1 MLRESVSDIKI
12 VLLVLLICTIPVCVF
27 ADEDQY
33 KFYWMEVG
41 LQGGAAY
48 YAGELAEHVFVST
61 RETYGAQARVK
72 ITPRWAVQLK
82 GQYQRVS
89 NTVQFDELDE
99 FKQIEGLKGFKG
111 NYSLPVWHVDMVGEY
126 NFFELGLD
134 EYNIHMRSITPY
146 MFVGVGVSFLDG
158 YSKKNHFAFYVPL
171 GVGVKWKFA
180 ERWQLQL
187 AWQHNVYMWNGDG
200 FEGDLY
206 RVWNKDGACVWDRKV
221 ERDAVRGSK
230 ILGWVPSG
238 MNIPDIALVAHLG
251 EMQGY
256 PKTLDNSYKMNG
268 SNIMNNDVT
277 STLTIGV
284 VFEFT
289 PQKKLCVLCED

>member
-99 FKQIEGLKGFKG
+99 FKHIEDLKGLRG
-111 NYSLPVWHVDMVGEY
+111 NYSLPVWHFDVVGEY

-146 MFVGVGVSFLDG
+146 MFVGVGASLLCRE
-158 YSKKNHFAFYVPL
+158 SKNDFAVYLPL

-187 AWQHNVYMWNGDG
+187 TWQHNVYMYNGDG

-206 RVWNKDGACVWDRKV
+206 RVWNEEGACVWDRKV
-221 ERDAVRGSK
+221 EQ
-230 ILGWVPSG
+230 
-238 MNIPDIALVAHLG
+238 NDIYKKSIGA
-251 EMQGY
+251 Y
-256 PKTLDNSYKMNG
+256 PKGIEIREKSPVTNLNEIQDYPKMLDNSYKMNG

>member
-12 VLLVLLICTIPVCVF
+12 VLLVLLICTIPVCVY

-99 FKQIEGLKGFKG
+99 FKQIEGLKGLRG
-111 NYSLPVWHVDMVGEY
+111 NYSLPVWHFDVVGEY

-230 ILGWVPSG
+230 ILGGVPSG
-238 MNIPDIALVAHLG
+238 MIPDIALVAHLG
-251 EMQGY
+251 EMQDY
-256 PKTLDNSYKMNG
+256 PKMLDNSYKMNG

>member
-230 ILGWVPSG
+230 ILGGVSSG
-238 MNIPDIALVAHLG
+238 MIPDIALVAHLG
-251 EMQGY
+251 EMQDY